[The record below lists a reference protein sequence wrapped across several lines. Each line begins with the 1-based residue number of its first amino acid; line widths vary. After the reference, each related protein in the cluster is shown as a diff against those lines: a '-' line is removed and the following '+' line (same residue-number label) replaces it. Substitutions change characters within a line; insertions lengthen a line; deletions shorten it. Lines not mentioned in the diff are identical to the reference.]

1 MLFHKEVFE
10 GSDAKTADGG
20 IGIFRIF
27 SIAPARKESEI
38 GGRCLRH
45 AAGELAPSINSL
57 IGV

>member
-1 MLFHKEVFE
+1 MLLVFE
-10 GSDAKTADGG
+10 GSGAKTADGG

-45 AAGELAPSINSL
+45 AAGELAPIINSL